1 MGARSENMT
10 NYRRLISYIYAY
22 EGEVK
27 GKNIGFAKLESRN
40 GQCKLSVNVKKVYV
54 GSSDLGVYLLAP
66 GKEILLG
73 NIFIRGGSGEFR
85 AVVSVENA
93 ADSGYSMDHCYGLTI
108 HEADDS
114 WRAYTTIWE
123 DAVAHAA
130 EVELADVTSGRL
142 GDSEQQ
148 IHKKVEE
155 LAREIGDKKIPLL
168 ESSRSMEPAGVRN
181 TDVPETGTAAA
192 SGTGNDQME
201 LAGAGA
207 ADMELAGAGAADMEL
222 AGAGAADMEL
232 AGAGAADMELAG
244 AEAADM
250 ELAGAGAADMELAGA
265 GAADMELAGAEAADG
280 GQPAPESVGVELTG
294 AGPSG
299 TELMGTESL
308 EGELSGEGPFGA
320 EPAGSG
326 CLEGEL
332 SGTQSSG
339 AGPEEAGSAGKE
351 MSDAKSADAVTAGR
365 ESADV
370 KLAGAELADEAMA
383 GRDST
388 DNPQPGWPGEN
399 TVQDHEIPVWG
410 ESAMETEAGAGC
422 AENTDNQWY
431 QYNDTQP
438 ENNMGQYNAAKPEM
452 GMHPASDR
460 AQMPGGQTGAWPRAG
475 EQMGME
481 FWQESGTLRQRE
493 MLRRA
498 GRYPRANITVRQNG
512 QGAAQEPA
520 RTPAPSDRNT
530 PGQAAMLPDR
540 NTLGQA
546 VMPPDRNTLGETVMP
561 PDRNTL
567 GETVMPPDRNT
578 LGETVMPPDR
588 NTPNQTAMPSDTDTQ
603 GQTAENTD
611 AWIGNPASAD
621 TGVPVRSSIPTC
633 PNMQNRRGMQP
644 RQNMRFNRGM
654 PQRGMAQP
662 EEEAALRQD
671 RRPDSNVMAGR
682 PESWNTPA
690 VNAPVVNPPVM
701 NTTEGNARQGNAP
714 QNNARQGNA
723 PQNNAPQGN
732 APQNNAPQEN
742 APQNNAPQ
750 GNAPQ
755 GNTPQNNAPQGNA
768 QQGNVP
774 QNNTPQDNV
783 PEANVQ
789 AGNVREEDIL
799 LGNPQDLQRLEE
811 EEQEDIGPHKLWE
824 GFRKRYAK
832 IQAFDSANG
841 CEILTI
847 KPQDIG
853 LLPRENWN
861 YGNNSFLLHGYYNY
875 RYLILARIGS
885 EEQGRVRY
893 ILGVPGHYYS
903 NEKYMASMFGFPHFV
918 LSKKQPS
925 QDGRFGYWYAD
936 VRMDNQ
942 D

>member
-1 MGARSENMT
+1 MT

-192 SGTGNDQME
+192 SGTGNDK
-201 LAGAGA
+201 
-207 ADMELAGAGAADMEL
+207 
-222 AGAGAADMEL
+222 
-232 AGAGAADMELAG
+232 
-244 AEAADM
+244 
-250 ELAGAGAADMELAGA
+250 MELAGA

-540 NTLGQA
+540 NTPGQA
-546 VMPPDRNTLGETVMP
+546 VMP

-644 RQNMRFNRGM
+644 RQNMRVNRGM
-654 PQRGMAQP
+654 PHRGMAQP

>member
-1 MGARSENMT
+1 MT

-201 LAGAGA
+201 LAGAG
-207 ADMELAGAGAADMEL
+207 
-222 AGAGAADMEL
+222 
-232 AGAGAADMELAG
+232 
-244 AEAADM
+244 AADM

-540 NTLGQA
+540 NTPGQA

-567 GETVMPPDRNT
+567 GETVMPPERNT

>member
-1 MGARSENMT
+1 MT

-222 AGAGAADMEL
+222 AGA
-232 AGAGAADMELAG
+232 
-244 AEAADM
+244 EAADM

-320 EPAGSG
+320 GPAGSG

-493 MLRRA
+493 KLRRA

-530 PGQAAMLPDR
+530 PGQAA
-540 NTLGQA
+540 
-546 VMPPDRNTLGETVMP
+546 MPPDRNTLGETVMP

-603 GQTAENTD
+603 GQTAEDTD

-723 PQNNAPQGN
+723 PQNNARQGN

>member
-1 MGARSENMT
+1 MT

-201 LAGAGA
+201 LAGAG
-207 ADMELAGAGAADMEL
+207 
-222 AGAGAADMEL
+222 
-232 AGAGAADMELAG
+232 
-244 AEAADM
+244 AADM

-540 NTLGQA
+540 NTPGQA
-546 VMPPDRNTLGETVMP
+546 VMP

-701 NTTEGNARQGNAP
+701 NTTEG
-714 QNNARQGNA
+714 NARQGNA

>member
-1 MGARSENMT
+1 MT

-265 GAADMELAGAEAADG
+265 EAADG

-320 EPAGSG
+320 GPVGSG

-399 TVQDHEIPVWG
+399 TVQDHEIPMWG

-540 NTLGQA
+540 NTPGQA
-546 VMPPDRNTLGETVMP
+546 
-561 PDRNTL
+561 
-567 GETVMPPDRNT
+567 VMPPDRNT

-603 GQTAENTD
+603 GQTAEDTD

-701 NTTEGNARQGNAP
+701 NTTEGNAR
-714 QNNARQGNA
+714 
-723 PQNNAPQGN
+723 QGN

>member
-1 MGARSENMT
+1 MT

-244 AEAADM
+244 AEAADL

-320 EPAGSG
+320 GPVGSG

-540 NTLGQA
+540 NTPGQA

-567 GETVMPPDRNT
+567 GETVMPPD
-578 LGETVMPPDR
+578 M

-603 GQTAENTD
+603 GQTAEDTD

-723 PQNNAPQGN
+723 PQNNAPQ
-732 APQNNAPQEN
+732 EN

-783 PEANVQ
+783 PEANVP

>member
-1 MGARSENMT
+1 MT

-222 AGAGAADMEL
+222 AGA
-232 AGAGAADMELAG
+232 
-244 AEAADM
+244 
-250 ELAGAGAADMELAGA
+250 
-265 GAADMELAGAEAADG
+265 EAADG

-320 EPAGSG
+320 GPAGSG

-540 NTLGQA
+540 NTPGQA
-546 VMPPDRNTLGETVMP
+546 VMP

-603 GQTAENTD
+603 GQTAEDTD

-723 PQNNAPQGN
+723 PQNNARQGN